1 MTARAFRFGYEVSA
15 SESAT
20 ALRND
25 VERAE
30 AAGFDVAHASDHVG
44 SGWAPLAQLAAMA
57 AATTR
62 IRVGTLVLNNDFH
75 NPVNLARE
83 IATIDHFSNGR
94 VELGIG
100 AGHAFTEYHAIGV
113 AFDPPATRKARLAES
128 VEILRALLGGQ
139 TLTYA
144 GDHYQLDHVCTMP
157 SLQQHL
163 PILVGINGRAA
174 LTHAAVHADTIGLTM
189 VGRTLED
196 GQHHEVRWEP
206 DRIDRTIAHIRAA
219 AQHRASPVELNAL
232 IQATVVTD
240 DRASVAARIA
250 ERTVGLTAADALTSP
265 FLAIGTHDEIA
276 DHLYACRERWG
287 ISYFS
292 VRIIDSFAPVIE
304 RIRAREPQGSVHG

>member
-1 MTARAFRFGYEVSA
+1 MTARAFRFGYQVA
-15 SESAT
+15 AADGAG
-20 ALRND
+20 ALRDD
-25 VERAE
+25 VRRAE
-30 AAGFDVAHASDHVG
+30 VAGFDVAHASDHIG

-75 NPVNLARE
+75 HPVNLARE
-83 IATIDHFSNGR
+83 IATIDHFSDGR

-113 AFDPPATRKARLAES
+113 PFDPPAVRKARLAES
-128 VEILRALLGGQ
+128 VEILRTLLGGQ
-139 TLTYA
+139 AATHA
-144 GDHYQLDHVCTMP
+144 GDHYQLDCVSTMP
-157 SLQQHL
+157 SLQPRL
-163 PILVGINGRAA
+163 PILVGVNGHTA
-174 LTHAAVHADTIGLTM
+174 LTHAAVHADIIGLTM

-206 DRIDRTIAHIRAA
+206 DRIDRTVAHIGAA
-219 AQHRASPVELNAL
+219 AAHRAPPIELNAL

-276 DHLYACRERWG
+276 DHLWACRERWG

-292 VRIIDSFAPVIE
+292 VRSIDAFAPVIE
-304 RIRAREPQGSVHG
+304 RIRAREPESE